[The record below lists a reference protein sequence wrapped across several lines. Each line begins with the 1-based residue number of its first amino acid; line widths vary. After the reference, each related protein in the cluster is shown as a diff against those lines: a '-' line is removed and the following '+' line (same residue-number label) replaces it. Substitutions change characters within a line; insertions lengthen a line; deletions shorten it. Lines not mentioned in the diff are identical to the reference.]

1 MRLSELRSQL
11 RSFLSGDWSGIL
23 LNPNY
28 LQDSHTMTWNN
39 YLSTMVPE
47 HLRFEDVAAL
57 SKARQYSFQLSVDGS
72 LFQFYY
78 AYDRHN
84 RAISEA
90 RIAYYEANG
99 AGFSGDI
106 SVAHQAEA
114 AHSDDES
121 TAGPLPVLGQDEP
134 DPRGT
139 QLDKRGPRWF
149 RIDFRANGPKSIL
162 HHTCHLHLGGF
173 PGSRLVVA
181 GLPTPKQFVEFV
193 FCCCYPDL
201 YRSIRLNAE
210 GGWRDQRKIENINAM
225 KVPSPPN
232 VLFQQITHLRI
243 PGA

>member
-28 LQDSHTMTWNN
+28 LQDGHTMTWHN
-39 YLSTMVPE
+39 YSSMMAPDPLS
-47 HLRFEDVAAL
+47 FEDVATL

-78 AYDRHN
+78 SYDRYN
-84 RAISEA
+84 REISEA

-99 AGFSGDI
+99 AGFSGD
-106 SVAHQAEA
+106 SSGLHQAQA
-114 AHSDDES
+114 VHSDDES
-121 TAGPLPVLGQDEP
+121 ATGPLPVLGPDEGG
-134 DPRGT
+134 PRAT

-173 PGSRLVVA
+173 PGSRLIVA
-181 GLPTPKQFVEFV
+181 GVPTPKQFVEFV
-193 FCCCYPDL
+193 VCCCYPDL

-210 GGWRDQRKIENINAM
+210 GDWRDQKRIENVNAM
-225 KVPSPPN
+225 KVHSPPN